1 MVIRMK
7 ITVATDSFKGSLST
21 IEAGEAVAKGLHSAI
36 NEADV
41 IVCPIA
47 DGGEGTV
54 EALTSGGR
62 GTLRTVKV
70 TGPLGD
76 TVDATYGI
84 YKKTGCAIIEMSAA
98 AGITLVPEGLRDPMK
113 TTTFGVGELIADAIS
128 IGIRR
133 FIIGIGG
140 SATNDG
146 GTGMLSALG
155 FQFLDG
161 HGSPIRLGAEGL
173 GDLAE
178 IKKDRVCPILNECTF
193 RVACDVK
200 NPLLGEMGCSA
211 VYAPQKGG
219 NAETIPLMDKYLEG
233 FADITER
240 DVNPY
245 ADPDFPGVG
254 AAGGMGFALKYY
266 LSADLESG
274 CELIMKETRLEEHIK
289 SSDLVITG
297 EGRLDLQT
305 AMGKVPVSVAAIA
318 KKHGVPVVAVA
329 GCVTRD
335 AAELN
340 SHGIDAI
347 FPVVQAP
354 CTTAEAMCKENAKA
368 NVENTARQIG
378 NLIKTF
384 AKAK

>member
-1 MVIRMK
+1 MK

-21 IEAGEAVAKGLHSAI
+21 IEAGDSIAKGLKRAMAD
-36 NEADV
+36 ADV
-41 IVCPIA
+41 TVCPIA

-62 GTLRTVKV
+62 GILRTVKV
-70 TGPLGD
+70 TGPLGEK
-76 TVDATYGI
+76 VDAAYGI
-84 YKKTGCAIIEMSAA
+84 YEETGCAVIEMSAA
-98 AGITLVPEGLRDPMK
+98 AGITLVPEELRDPMK
-113 TTTFGVGELIADAIS
+113 TTTYGVGELICDAVS

-155 FQFLDG
+155 FEFLDTEG
-161 HGSPIRLGAEGL
+161 NPIEFGSQGL
-173 GDLAE
+173 GGLAKV
-178 IKKDRVCPILNECTF
+178 KKDHVLPHLDECTF

-219 NAETIPLMDKYLEG
+219 TAETIPLMDEYLANFSE
-233 FADITER
+233 ITKR
-240 DVNPY
+240 DVSRD

-266 LSADLESG
+266 LGADLEPG
-274 CELIMKETRLEEHIK
+274 CELIMKETKLEEHIK
-289 SSDLVITG
+289 SSALVITG
-297 EGRLDLQT
+297 EGRLDSQT
-305 AMGKVPVSVAAIA
+305 AMGKVPVSVAAKA

-329 GCVTRD
+329 GCVTGD

-340 SHGIDAI
+340 SHGIDAF
-347 FPVVQAP
+347 FPVIPSP
-354 CTTAEAMCKENAKA
+354 CTVSEAMEKETAKA
-368 NVENTARQIG
+368 NAENAAYQIG

-384 AKAK
+384 TKAR